1 MVNNRFL
8 DVIKILLEHDDYIT
22 INAISKRLQVS
33 NKTIRNDLKQVE
45 EWLKE
50 NDLTLVKK
58 TGVGVTILGKQD
70 AKVHAMHLMQQK
82 NAQSI
87 DYSPQFRKIYIGMR
101 LILCPQN
108 CRIYELANELYVS
121 RATIHKDLLA
131 LAPMLETYK
140 ITLHRKNN
148 NGLSVEGKERNY
160 RAMLLELMNHDN
172 GYQKFTA
179 MIKDPDFPCTGDFVF
194 PALDYIDDEIKEF
207 LQVLKHSE
215 NSYLHTLLCPNV
227 IKLR

>member
-70 AKVHAMHLMQQK
+70 AKVHVMHLMQQLTTLR
-82 NAQSI
+82 NFVRSI
-87 DYSPQFRKIYIGMR
+87 SECVLFYVRKTVAFMSWQTSFMSVV
-101 LILCPQN
+101 PPFT
-108 CRIYELANELYVS
+108 RIY
-121 RATIHKDLLA
+121 
-131 LAPMLETYK
+131 
-140 ITLHRKNN
+140 
-148 NGLSVEGKERNY
+148 
-160 RAMLLELMNHDN
+160 
-172 GYQKFTA
+172 
-179 MIKDPDFPCTGDFVF
+179 
-194 PALDYIDDEIKEF
+194 
-207 LQVLKHSE
+207 
-215 NSYLHTLLCPNV
+215 
-227 IKLR
+227 

>member
-70 AKVHAMHLMQQK
+70 AKVHVMHLMQQK
-82 NAQSI
+82 
-87 DYSPQFRKIYIGMR
+87 K
-101 LILCPQN
+101 CP
-108 CRIYELANELYVS
+108 
-121 RATIHKDLLA
+121 
-131 LAPMLETYK
+131 
-140 ITLHRKNN
+140 
-148 NGLSVEGKERNY
+148 
-160 RAMLLELMNHDN
+160 
-172 GYQKFTA
+172 
-179 MIKDPDFPCTGDFVF
+179 
-194 PALDYIDDEIKEF
+194 
-207 LQVLKHSE
+207 KH
-215 NSYLHTLLCPNV
+215 
-227 IKLR
+227 

>member
-70 AKVHAMHLMQQK
+70 AKDVYKRQINM
-82 NAQSI
+82 
-87 DYSPQFRKIYIGMR
+87 
-101 LILCPQN
+101 LCQI
-108 CRIYELANELYVS
+108 R
-121 RATIHKDLLA
+121 T
-131 LAPMLETYK
+131 
-140 ITLHRKNN
+140 TL
-148 NGLSVEGKERNY
+148 
-160 RAMLLELMNHDN
+160 
-172 GYQKFTA
+172 
-179 MIKDPDFPCTGDFVF
+179 
-194 PALDYIDDEIKEF
+194 
-207 LQVLKHSE
+207 
-215 NSYLHTLLCPNV
+215 
-227 IKLR
+227 

>member
-70 AKVHAMHLMQQK
+70 A
-82 NAQSI
+82 
-87 DYSPQFRKIYIGMR
+87 
-101 LILCPQN
+101 
-108 CRIYELANELYVS
+108 
-121 RATIHKDLLA
+121 
-131 LAPMLETYK
+131 
-140 ITLHRKNN
+140 
-148 NGLSVEGKERNY
+148 
-160 RAMLLELMNHDN
+160 
-172 GYQKFTA
+172 
-179 MIKDPDFPCTGDFVF
+179 
-194 PALDYIDDEIKEF
+194 
-207 LQVLKHSE
+207 
-215 NSYLHTLLCPNV
+215 
-227 IKLR
+227 